1 MSEGQLQDIV
11 WRRFHAMRNKL
22 ISGLLRYAYLWALCI
37 RVFVGSAR
45 LRGQI
50 GSQSQAVG
58 HVYQFRLRLTKNTF
72 FYFRFTF
79 NICFEI
85 KLFFWK
91 VELLN
96 QTPIDWSGSDSRTMP
111 WHTRVLAWRVLDS
124 WDHNITRRG
133 RAPPSHIIIQME
145 RQHTL
150 VWWSS
155 VYQLQLHSNAFP
167 TPVMQLGHIVF
178 GHADRAPEIKC
189 CFYMFLFFC
198 VLVKVTLASTV
209 FIIKRLSHCCACTKS
224 CAIDILYCHLEMLAV
239 LPVYLMHF
247 WITGEIVPASTQVL
261 TLWARKKIRM
271 EIIKYIEIVLE

>member
-1 MSEGQLQDIV
+1 
-11 WRRFHAMRNKL
+11 MRNKL
-22 ISGLLRYAYLWALCI
+22 MSGLLRYAYLWALCI

-111 WHTRVLAWRVLDS
+111 WHTRVLSWRVLDS

-133 RAPPSHIIIQME
+133 RAPPSHIIQME
-145 RQHTL
+145 REQNFYSSMMILSIPIAIAFQCISYPCNAARAHF
-150 VWWSS
+150 VWS
-155 VYQLQLHSNAFP
+155 
-167 TPVMQLGHIVF
+167 
-178 GHADRAPEIKC
+178 R
-189 CFYMFLFFC
+189 
-198 VLVKVTLASTV
+198 
-209 FIIKRLSHCCACTKS
+209 R
-224 CAIDILYCHLEMLAV
+224 
-239 LPVYLMHF
+239 
-247 WITGEIVPASTQVL
+247 
-261 TLWARKKIRM
+261 
-271 EIIKYIEIVLE
+271 